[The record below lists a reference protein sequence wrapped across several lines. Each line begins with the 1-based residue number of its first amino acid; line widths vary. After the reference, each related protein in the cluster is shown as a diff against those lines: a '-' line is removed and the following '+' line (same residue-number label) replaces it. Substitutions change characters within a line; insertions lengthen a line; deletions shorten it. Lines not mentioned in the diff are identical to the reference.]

1 MTDRTE
7 KPSRRRLPTY
17 AAAALVL
24 AAGAGVLYVNGG
36 SSGKKGSG
44 EACAASRET
53 SQRVSLLAKGEVAA
67 MSIASEPEPMPE
79 LTFTGP
85 DGAPRKLEDFKGKT
99 VLLNLWATWC
109 VPCRSEMAALDRL
122 QKEAGSEKFEV
133 VTVNIDTSKLDR
145 PKTFLHEIGAE
156 SLAFYADPK
165 AEIFFQLKQTGQ
177 ALGLP
182 TTFLIDGKGC
192 QIGLMQGPAKWDSE
206 EGRSLVTQT
215 AELSSSIPAPAPASV
230 ATP

>member
-1 MTDRTE
+1 MTDQKE
-7 KPSRRRLPTY
+7 NSGRRLPTFA

-24 AAGAGVLYVNGG
+24 AAGVGVLYVNGG
-36 SSGKKGSG
+36 ESGKKAGGGSQ
-44 EACAASRET
+44 ACAASRET
-53 SQRVSLLAKGEVAA
+53 SQLVSALAKGEVAA

-109 VPCRSEMAALDRL
+109 VPCRGEMAALDRL
-122 QKEAGSEKFEV
+122 QAKAGSDKFEV

-145 PKTFLHEIGAE
+145 PKAFLGEIGAKN
-156 SLAFYADPK
+156 LAFYADPK
-165 AEIFFQLKQTGQ
+165 ADIFFQLKQAGQ

-182 TTFLIDGKGC
+182 TTFLIDGSGC
-192 QIGLMQGPAKWDSE
+192 QIGLMQGPANWDSD
-206 EGRSLVTQT
+206 EGRSLVLRT
-215 AELSSSIPAPAPASV
+215 AELSSRPAP
-230 ATP
+230 

>member
-1 MTDRTE
+1 MTDQTE
-7 KPSRRRLPTY
+7 KPSRRALSIST
-17 AAAALVL
+17 AAALVL

-36 SSGKKGSG
+36 GSGKKGSG
-44 EACAASRET
+44 EACAASRDT
-53 SQRVSLLAKGEVAA
+53 SQRVSSLAKGEVAA

-85 DGAPRKLEDFKGKT
+85 DGQPRKLEDFKGKT

-122 QKEAGSEKFEV
+122 QKEAGSDKFEV
-133 VTVNIDTSKLDR
+133 VTVNIDTSRLER
-145 PKTFLHEIGAE
+145 PKAFLGEIGAK

-165 AEIFFQLKQTGQ
+165 AQIFFQLKQTGQ

-206 EGRSLVTQT
+206 DGRSLVTRT
-215 AELSSSIPAPAPASV
+215 AELSSTSPILAAPAAAP
-230 ATP
+230 